1 MQGVLN
7 VHVLRARN
15 LIKADQVVHHDDDDD
30 DDHYHHHQTI
40 FGGKSDPYVVL
51 TIGETQ
57 ISFVDDYIE
66 NSVNPEYGDTC
77 DGDVDGDDD
86 KQTDTEHFDSVNKV
100 GLPC

>member
-66 NSVNPEYGDTC
+66 NSVNPEYD
-77 DGDVDGDDD
+77 DGDGGVGGDGA
-86 KQTDTEHFDSVNKV
+86 NKH
-100 GLPC
+100 